1 MGFRMIYD
9 AITKSKLLQKT
20 YKDIGEM
27 NRECKNVFEKSFE
40 CLVQNKDKEALE
52 LSQEDKKINKY
63 EVDIRNSIMG
73 YLAVNTA
80 PNLNAALTLTSVVID
95 HERIGDYCK
104 IIAQLGLLY
113 PTKLEDN
120 EYMDIINHMKNTIV
134 EQFDLTHTAFEES
147 DVEKAKKMISSYSGI
162 KTLHSALVHKLN
174 KEKKIEI
181 NRAVIYAS
189 LPIYLRRISA
199 HLKNIC
205 TSVVKPFPEIGFEKK
220 DF

>member
-9 AITKSKLLQKT
+9 ALTKSRLLQKT

-27 NRECKNVFEKSFE
+27 NRECKKIFERSFD

-52 LSQEDKKINKY
+52 LSNEDKKINKY
-63 EVDIRNSIMG
+63 EVDIRNSILG

-80 PNLNAALTLTSVVID
+80 PDLNAALILTSVVID

-113 PTKLEDN
+113 PAKLEGN
-120 EYMDIINHMKNTIV
+120 EYMDIVNNMRDTIV
-134 EQFDLTHTAFEES
+134 EQFDLAHTAFETS
-147 DVEKAKKMISSYSGI
+147 DVEKAKNVIASYSGI
-162 KTLHSALVHKLN
+162 KTLHDALVHKLN
-174 KEKKIEI
+174 KEKEIEI
-181 NRAVIYAS
+181 NKAIAYAS
-189 LPIYLRRISA
+189 LGIYLRRISA